1 MNTKKIGNIGEAK
14 VLASCV
20 ELGIPIYLQFGDNE
34 PADYIIIVNN
44 NCLKIQVK
52 TSSTYDGEKVLFDL
66 VSSTTHRKNGHK
78 HKYSKEE
85 VDLFLCYDEKKDNIF
100 VIKNT
105 GNMSGVTIRYTPTKN
120 NQKDF
125 VRMYS
130 DYLLSVETLQEA
142 SKAISYDEEKVQT
155 TIAKAM

>member
-1 MNTKKIGNIGEAK
+1 MNTKKLGNIGEAK

-66 VSSTTHRKNGHK
+66 VSSTTHRKMDININI
-78 HKYSKEE
+78 
-85 VDLFLCYDEKKDNIF
+85 LKK
-100 VIKNT
+100 K
-105 GNMSGVTIRYTPTKN
+105 
-120 NQKDF
+120 
-125 VRMYS
+125 
-130 DYLLSVETLQEA
+130 
-142 SKAISYDEEKVQT
+142 
-155 TIAKAM
+155 